1 MKTDLSTLLLDNET
15 ADPRRDAYIALL
27 QALQENVMGAPPSRW
42 WHRACRALLG
52 WKTRPD
58 LIDPAI
64 RDYALAQSELVLGVL
79 RAHARETRAFPPK
92 DDAGRARRAQDVVHA
107 IAHAIHE
114 EPKSTVPLVLH
125 RVRYEDI
132 AALAP
137 SLFRHDPGFAVVEVR
152 ADTESPWT
160 RVHLPRV
167 AEVMYKGGIARVL
180 LKVAAGAAA
189 SSLRAEL
196 PPNDIDIIAC
206 GNRPAATSE
215 ALRLGA
221 DAGGIEWM
229 DAFDDLQTLMAGRD
243 LDINQCFLTGDALLC
258 TEEALAAARTG
269 KIHHKAEDR
278 GLYGTEVLYYEGEHL
293 VKNRGVYRL
302 AKFLIEGKAHSFD
315 FTRLNEQID
324 LGIYWLVLV
333 RKLARKHD
341 AGRLLNRLYELGRR
355 IGQVRPGEDTVY
367 DALDRV
373 HAEYPF
379 FNFDDGALDEP
390 GVAYW
395 LSSKLARLADRVFR
409 QRHAIPIGLE
419 LSRSEGDM
427 RPYAVTLDGYVED
440 TTRDQRTAETWPAFL
455 ERCRQRTAEASVA
468 T

>member
-1 MKTDLSTLLLDNET
+1 MKTDLSTLLRDNET
-15 ADPRRDAYIALL
+15 ADARRDAYIALL
-27 QALQENVMGAPPSRW
+27 QTLQEDVLGSPPSRW
-42 WHRACRALLG
+42 WHRACRAMIG
-52 WKTRPD
+52 WQIRPER
-58 LIDPAI
+58 IDPDI
-64 RDYALAQSELVLGVL
+64 RDYAVAQSARVLDVL

-92 DDAGRARRAQDVVHA
+92 DDAGRARRAQDVIHL

-114 EPKSTVPLVLH
+114 EPKATESLTLH

-137 SLFRHDPGFAVVEVR
+137 SLFRHDPDCGVIEVR
-152 ADTESPWT
+152 ADTESHWT
-160 RVHLPRV
+160 RVNLPRISQ
-167 AEVMYKGGIARVL
+167 VMYKGGVARVVV
-180 LKVAAGAAA
+180 KIAAGAGA
-189 SSLRAEL
+189 SLLRAEL

-215 ALRLGA
+215 AMRLGA

-229 DAFDDLQTLMAGRD
+229 DSFDDLHTLMAGRD
-243 LDINQCFLTGDALLC
+243 LDINQCFLTADALLC
-258 TEEALAAARTG
+258 TEEALAAGRSG

-302 AKFLIEGKAHSFD
+302 AKFLVEGKARSFD

-333 RKLARKHD
+333 RKLGRKHG

-355 IGQVRPGEDTVY
+355 IGQVRAGEETIY
-367 DALDRV
+367 DVLDRV

-379 FNFDDGALDEP
+379 FNLDDGALDEP

-409 QRHAIPIGLE
+409 QHHAIPIGLE
-419 LSRSEGDM
+419 LSRSPDDM
-427 RPYAVTLDGYVED
+427 DAYTVTLDGYVED
-440 TTRDQRTAETWPAFL
+440 AARDQQTTEAWPAFL
-455 ERCRQRTAEASVA
+455 ERCRRRTSSPSH
-468 T
+468 